1 LGRRWYTE
9 LRIGLRIASEK
20 TLLRVHID
28 AGSGC
33 MSKKAPAEP
42 AEPAERGKVNSAARA
57 AVVAVADG
65 K

>member
-28 AGSGC
+28 AGSVC
-33 MSKKAPAEP
+33 MSKKTPAPG
-42 AEPAERGKVNSAARA
+42 AERVNRAARA